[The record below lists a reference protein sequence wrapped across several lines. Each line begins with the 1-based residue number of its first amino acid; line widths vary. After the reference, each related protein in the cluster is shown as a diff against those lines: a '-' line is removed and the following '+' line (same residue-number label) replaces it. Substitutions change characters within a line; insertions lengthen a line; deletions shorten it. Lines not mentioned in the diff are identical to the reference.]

1 MIVILIAFVLLFIYA
16 MLYDNIFEIYDKRYM
31 QIVNEK
37 YLSNSNESRKI

>member
-1 MIVILIAFVLLFIYA
+1 

-37 YLSNSNESRKI
+37 YLLNESEFKEHQ